1 MNEQYIKISIDAAKN
16 EQEILIALLSEL
28 DFDAFEETDKTL
40 TAFIKA
46 DFFDEVQ
53 LQNIVSGMQ
62 LNFQKEIIEKT
73 NWNAV
78 WESNFQPIKVD
89 DFVGVRAD
97 FHAPLKGVE
106 HEIIITPKMSFG
118 TGHHATTHLMLAEMR
133 NIDFNNKTVIDF
145 GTGTG
150 ILAIMGEKLG
160 AARVDAID
168 NDSWCIE
175 NAGENIERNNC
186 NNIQLKLAD
195 TLNNLTVADIVL
207 ANINKHIILQ
217 NLTEIK
223 AHLTKNGYLLLSGL
237 LVEDEPDLINALSS
251 IEIKHIHTT
260 MKNNWICMFCL
271 NV

>member
-1 MNEQYIKISIDAAKN
+1 MNEQHIKISIDAEKN
-16 EQEILIALLSEL
+16 EQEILIALLSEM
-28 DFDAFEETDKTL
+28 DFDAFEETDETL

-46 DFFDEVQ
+46 DLFDEEQ
-53 LQNIVSGMQ
+53 LQNILSGMQ
-62 LNFQKEIIEKT
+62 LKFTKEIIEKT

-97 FHAPLKGVE
+97 FHPPLTGVE

-133 NIDFNNKTVIDF
+133 NVDFSGKTVIDF

-150 ILAIMGEKLG
+150 ILAIMAEKLG
-160 AARVDAID
+160 AEKINAID
-168 NDSWCIE
+168 NDTWCIE
-175 NAGENIERNNC
+175 NAGENVERNNC
-186 NNIQLKLAD
+186 NKIQLQLAE
-195 TLNNLTVADIVL
+195 NLGGLQVADIIL

-217 NLTEIK
+217 NLADIK
-223 AHLTKNGYLLLSGL
+223 AHLIKNGYLLLSGL
-237 LVEDEPDLINALSS
+237 LTEDEPDLIKALTS

-260 MKNNWICMFCL
+260 VKNNWICMFCRFE
-271 NV
+271 